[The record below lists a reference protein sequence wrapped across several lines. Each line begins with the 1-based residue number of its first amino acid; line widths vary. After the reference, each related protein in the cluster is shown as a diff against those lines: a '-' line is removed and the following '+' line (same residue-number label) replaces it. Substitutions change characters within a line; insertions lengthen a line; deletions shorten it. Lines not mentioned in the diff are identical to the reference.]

1 MTIFNS
7 KIYNMKDAN
16 TFSRFHYL
24 LLVMFFL
31 FGLSTQAQTVR
42 SIRGIVLDE
51 SNKKPLAFATVAI
64 EGSNVATVSNSEGVF
79 LLKFSEELIKNNL
92 VISFIGYEKKVYR
105 LAELKEEENLIFL
118 SPTSVSLSEVSVFPS
133 DPDLLIRAIMSRRDQ
148 NYGSDNIR
156 NLAFYRETIKK
167 GRNYVSLTE
176 AVVDVYKPGYQS
188 SRNDQVSLVIGRKST
203 DYEKVDTLVFKLQG
217 GPLSALMLD
226 IMKDPYLLFDNE
238 QIGSYNFEI
247 STIAKIDDR
256 HLYVLSFKP
265 AKGST
270 ETLFYGDLYVDM
282 ASLAVTS
289 ASFNMDVSNRAE
301 AARLFIKKKPFR
313 ADVYPT
319 KATYL
324 VNYREK
330 DGIWNLAYVRADVSF
345 KINWRRRLFNSN
357 YYTSIELAITDR
369 VLAENKPFRPS
380 DRIKMSVI
388 MEDAVEGFSDD
399 NFWGDYNLIEPDQP
413 IEDAIKRIQKQLEK

>member
-1 MTIFNS
+1 
-7 KIYNMKDAN
+7 MKK
-16 TFSRFHYL
+16 TRLFSGFYYSL
-24 LLVMFFL
+24 LIML
-31 FGLSTQAQTVR
+31 FVFGFSTQAQTVR
-42 SIRGIVLDE
+42 TIRGIVLDE
-51 SNKKPLAFATVAI
+51 SNQKPLAFATVAI
-64 EGSNVATVSNSEGVF
+64 EGSNVATVSNSEGAF
-79 LLKFSEELIKNNL
+79 LLKFSEDLIENNL
-92 VISFIGYEKKVYR
+92 VISFIGYERQVYP
-105 LAELKEEENLIFL
+105 LAKLNEEENLFLL

-133 DPDLLIRAIMSRRDQ
+133 DPDLLIRAIMSRKDQ
-148 NYGSDNIR
+148 NYVSENMR
-156 NLAFYRETIKK
+156 NTAFYRETIKK

-176 AVVDVYKPGYQS
+176 AVVDVFKPGYSS
-188 SRNDQVSLVIGRKST
+188 SRADQVSLVIGRKST
-203 DYEKVDTLVFKLQG
+203 DYEKLDTVVFKLQG

-226 IMKDPYLLFDNE
+226 IMRDPYSLFDSD
-238 QIGSYNFEI
+238 QIGLYNFDI

-265 AKGST
+265 AKSVT
-270 ETLFYGDLYVDM
+270 EPVFYGSLYVDM

-289 ASFNMDVSNRAE
+289 ASFNMDVSNKAE

-330 DGIWNLAYVRADVSF
+330 DGLWDLAYVRAEVSF
-345 KINWRRRLFNSN
+345 KINWHRRLFNSN
-357 YYTSIELAITDR
+357 YYTSIEMAITDR
-369 VLAENKPFRPS
+369 ILAENKPFKAS
-380 DRIKMSVI
+380 DRMKMSVI
-388 MEDAVEGFSDD
+388 MEEAVEGFSDD

>member
-1 MTIFNS
+1 
-7 KIYNMKDAN
+7 MKNAKL
-16 TFSRFHYL
+16 FSS
-24 LLVMFFL
+24 LLVML
-31 FGLSTQAQTVR
+31 FVFGFSTQAQTVR

-64 EGSNVATVSNSEGVF
+64 EGTNVATVSNSEGTF
-79 LLKFSEELIKNNL
+79 LLKFSEDLLNKNLI
-92 VISFIGYEKKVYR
+92 ISFIGYERKSYPLMK
-105 LAELKEEENLIFL
+105 LKEEENLLLL

-133 DPDLLIRAIMSRRDQ
+133 DPNLLIRAIMSRRDQ
-148 NYGSDNIR
+148 NYVTENMR
-156 NLAFYRETIKK
+156 NTAFYRETIKK

-176 AVVDVYKPGYQS
+176 AVVDVYKPGYSS
-188 SRNDQVSLVIGRKST
+188 SRGDQVSLLIGRKST
-203 DYEKVDTLVFKLQG
+203 DYGKVDTVVFKLQG

-226 IMKDPYLLFDNE
+226 IMKDPYSLFDTD
-238 QIGSYNFEI
+238 QIEMYSFEI

-265 AKGST
+265 AEGST
-270 ETLFYGDLYVDM
+270 ESLFYGNLFVDM

-301 AARLFIKKKPFR
+301 ATRLFIKKKPFR

-330 DGIWNLAYVRADVSF
+330 DGLWELAYVRADVNF

-357 YYTSIELAITDR
+357 YYTSIEMAITDR
-369 VLAENKPFRPS
+369 VLTDNKPFRPS

-388 MEDAVEGFSDD
+388 MEEAVEGFADD

-413 IEDAIKRIQKQLEK
+413 IEDAIKRIQKGLEK